1 MYIEQYLGSF
11 ENFSEK
17 DALTCVSTN
26 VTLTYREFDALPN
39 KLGNKFRGEGL
50 RKGDVVMVCL
60 FNTFHLPVAMLGSWK
75 NLQIFSPI
83 NFRLSAGEVKIHLE
97 DSQPKV
103 FIYDSD
109 LEESIEKALR
119 LSNYRPGIIISTER
133 SSIDGVL
140 KFDDYIKGG
149 SEEDPN
155 LMGRIKE

>member
-26 VTLTYREFDALPN
+26 VTLTYRELDGLTN

-97 DSQPKV
+97 DSQPRV

-109 LEESIEKALR
+109 LEETMEKALS
-119 LSNYRPGIIISTER
+119 LSSYRPDIIISTGR
-133 SSIDGVL
+133 SSIDGV
-140 KFDDYIKGG
+140 KTFDEYIGG
-149 SEEDPN
+149 VSEEDPG
-155 LMGRIKE
+155 LMSR

>member
-17 DALTCVSTN
+17 DALTCVSTG
-26 VTLTYREFDALPN
+26 VTLTYKELDGLTN
-39 KLGNKFRGEGL
+39 KLGNKIRGEGV

-97 DSQPKV
+97 DSQPRV

-109 LEESIEKALR
+109 LEETVEKALS
-119 LSNYRPGIIISTER
+119 LSSYRPDIIISTGR
-133 SSIDGVL
+133 SSI
-140 KFDDYIKGG
+140 GG
-149 SEEDPN
+149 
-155 LMGRIKE
+155 G